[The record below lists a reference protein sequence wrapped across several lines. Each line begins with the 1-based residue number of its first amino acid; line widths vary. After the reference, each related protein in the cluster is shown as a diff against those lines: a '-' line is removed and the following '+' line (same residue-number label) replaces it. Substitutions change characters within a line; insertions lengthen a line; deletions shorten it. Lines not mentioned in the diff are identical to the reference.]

1 MLTISP
7 MQESDYQSV
16 EAFLKTLGRIERRS
30 GCNII
35 MVAKDREEILGV
47 GVMILAEQY
56 GFIKD
61 IIVKPEY
68 ESMQLDYGMGK
79 AMLNFIDRREI
90 MDVYAGASWENV
102 NFKKTLER
110 LGFVER
116 ENKDRPPLVS
126 GFDDVL
132 YLNLED
138 YFTSHCGAK

>member
-16 EAFLKTLGRIERRS
+16 EAFLKTLGRTERRN

-35 MVAKDREEILGV
+35 MVAK
-47 GVMILAEQY
+47 
-56 GFIKD
+56 
-61 IIVKPEY
+61 
-68 ESMQLDYGMGK
+68 LDYGMGK

-90 MDVYAGASWENV
+90 MDVYAAASSENV

-126 GFDDVL
+126 GSDDVL